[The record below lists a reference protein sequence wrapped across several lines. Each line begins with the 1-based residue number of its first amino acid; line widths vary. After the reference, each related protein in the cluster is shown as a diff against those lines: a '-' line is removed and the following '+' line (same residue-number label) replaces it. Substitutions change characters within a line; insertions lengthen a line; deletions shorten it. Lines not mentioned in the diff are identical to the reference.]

1 MLLLLREGT
10 RRREGRIL
18 PDRRPTAVQR
28 AVFIFDQVR
37 LGFIPGVTYQLA
49 AAGFVPL
56 LITELCAAV
65 TAEKQAGEKVSAA
78 PAGVLGSSLKFSHG
92 LIISLCVD
100 NRLMESRIFF
110 AVVDD
115 HAGIRLPQK
124 NLACETFV
132 FQTEDLSDVGQG
144 VSLQIQFIEA
154 AHGLRVGVGDEDSSA
169 AVVVVAE
176 GDAGRRPARGRNGP
190 VLSFPCGYA

>member
-1 MLLLLREGT
+1 MASASSGT
-10 RRREGRIL
+10 AISVGLYGVVFLERFK
-18 PDRRPTAVQR
+18 R

-154 AHGLRVGVGDEDSSA
+154 AHGLRVGVGRRESA
-169 AVVVVAE
+169 KLPLWNRRQQSAVW
-176 GDAGRRPARGRNGP
+176 D
-190 VLSFPCGYA
+190 L

>member
-1 MLLLLREGT
+1 
-10 RRREGRIL
+10 
-18 PDRRPTAVQR
+18 
-28 AVFIFDQVR
+28 
-37 LGFIPGVTYQLA
+37 
-49 AAGFVPL
+49 
-56 LITELCAAV
+56 
-65 TAEKQAGEKVSAA
+65 
-78 PAGVLGSSLKFSHG
+78 
-92 LIISLCVD
+92 
-100 NRLMESRIFF
+100 MESRIFF

-176 GDAGRRPARGRNGP
+176 GDAAAARPEAGTDPFFHSHAGTHEDIFPFQLGESGENADHRFSVGTSGIQPLVDRHEIDTVGNEYVFDEVESIFLAPAQTVQFIYDNRGYETGGSIVDEIFQRGALNIAAAGAGVDVGP
-190 VLSFPCGYA
+190 YQ